1 MTSACTGYSASHDN
15 DWVVYETPVLK
26 SGDSI
31 EQFTQFTIDEHGT
44 NSNLDEDFWAQLV
57 ALNGNVKTIFPDF
70 DVNQNVPLVNTL
82 IALISNMKSS
92 ESELYCCKLQLN
104 SLNALLQSDKINNEA
119 KQHVL
124 HSIEQ
129 YLSYVDN
136 TTPDLKAYLIYLNF
150 AKAERLDLIQQA
162 QVELLDEA
170 KQVFSQ
176 KYPNEQDSQH
186 LDKAAIALG
195 SCFTSELAT
204 EPTADT
210 LTENVLNCFR
220 PILFSVMSPG
230 AIILKVSASLAKQLE
245 VENKVDSKDK
255 SSQKTNQTSV
265 RHTTA
270 TLLNALYEP
279 CACDSVTEP
288 RTYQTLSANSK
299 SPTVALPNAIALDT
313 FHKKISSESVVIH
326 FSLMPKHPL
335 SSEDLQT
342 WASHTLNYLKA
353 RLHQAIALRA
363 CCLDFQKAI
372 ATTSQCDEKFVITSF
387 SDLCLFRN
395 SSIPNTHNET
405 VLTSEDSPESLPND
419 LINMSESHQL
429 LYHRQII
436 TSASAIELISY
447 LNEVSRMNEELSNIV
462 KLGIKGMCCRI
473 FSKTEQKSDDTT
485 FTSSDSIEEMASKI
499 WAIEGEQRIAN
510 LDDEEDD
517 RNQYVETLIE
527 YLNALPQ
534 QILWH
539 SAKSRMICYEAYK
552 TQVEKLKLNSTEL
565 LQIVEQRNEELS
577 SPPPFLLEQFE
588 IQEFLKKFKSELQ
601 AASNKEE
608 YLSFCA
614 IFVHCRVGRRL
625 NENFALCDIFQS
637 TLPRFIDQ
645 LTAYE
650 CKTLTVVLFVRLGIH
665 ESNLTQIIVDR
676 ACSLIKCCNTLNAL
690 QDELK
695 KFKLL
700 RQHTNSH
707 MTEEIQSAYIEQLL
721 QFDSDDYEQ
730 LDINTFSRFS
740 LTKKDVE
747 RCSEALK
754 QGKCGL
760 VIKLYDSQLGF
771 VSDLQLIVF
780 IQLSI
785 ACKKVDCFGELFR
798 CALNKNAINDSG
810 LSGIVSLI
818 ITGTGDEAY
827 EFLDEL
833 NLFPEFL
840 NLCNDVWLNPLS
852 LAIKKNNLCALGWF
866 VRKRPQMLYRLNN
879 QFRSEVHN
887 ACIADNNK
895 VLEIIASE
903 AESVYSILVNQMDD
917 TGCSALLLACKNQSI
932 KCLKILLEDKED
944 INTDVRCGLDGKN
957 ALHFAIET
965 GNEDVIIELMK
976 RCPQLIYEKCNVHLT
991 PVGVALEAKKYQL
1004 ATTCISLCDNFD
1016 FDQPVYNDLPFIAML
1031 CKGESCQGCDMSVV
1045 DKAISRAD
1053 LSATYGAKQQTILHL
1068 ATASGVCFEQL
1079 ISKANKQQLE
1089 IRDADGVALIHVAA
1103 SKGARYQFNYLTIV
1117 KEINPQ
1123 TLDYQGN
1130 NALMYAVRA
1139 GHADFALDIAKKG
1152 LVIPFTAQQTPSSL
1166 LTAAITNDQ
1175 SDVTKALL
1183 GKWCYQSC
1191 FTQLL
1196 GNPNFNILM
1205 IAAMHNAANVID
1217 ALSTDSIKV
1226 CFTQK
1231 HCNNDDGYDPL
1242 MMAAKRNNVKAA
1254 KAIIERLGTDEN
1266 ECHLKHCTLQGKYA
1280 IHIAVEHDSLEYLT
1294 FCIENK
1300 VQLNKKIET
1309 VYGRNLA
1316 LMHAA
1321 QLDKPQ
1327 AVKIL
1332 LQDDINRENT
1342 NSEGLNAA
1350 HIATLHDSRA
1360 AVCEFELAMLN
1371 SFVTKAG
1378 SAYYGCACL
1387 HIAVKQ
1393 NNSIMVEKLITKGVN
1408 KTDSKL
1414 QTGSLKYTPLV
1425 IGILQNSS
1433 EAVEVLL
1440 DHDVDLSHILE
1451 IPNVQQPERDA
1462 HKLLKVAYNNFNY
1475 MQIKFAVW
1483 SKFKEFNPP
1492 RTSHQ
1497 S

>member
-26 SGDSI
+26 PGDSI
-31 EQFTQFTIDEHGT
+31 EQITQFTIDKHG
-44 NSNLDEDFWAQLV
+44 NSQLDKDFWVQLV
-57 ALNGNVKTIFPDF
+57 TLNGNVKSIFPNF
-70 DVNQNVPLVNTL
+70 DVNQNVPIVKTL

-124 HSIEQ
+124 HSIEK

-176 KYPNEQDSQH
+176 KYSNEQDSQH

-195 SCFTSELAT
+195 SCFTSEPAT

-245 VENKVDSKDK
+245 VENKVDSKEK
-255 SSQKTNQTSV
+255 ASQKTNQTSV

-288 RTYQTLSANSK
+288 RTYQTQSANSK
-299 SPTVALPNAIALDT
+299 SLTGKLPNAIALDT

-326 FSLMPKHPL
+326 CTLMPKHPI

-353 RLHQAIALRA
+353 SLHQAIALRA
-363 CCLDFQKAI
+363 CCFDFNKAI
-372 ATTSQCDEKFVITSF
+372 ATTSQGDDNFVITSF
-387 SDLCLFRN
+387 SDLCLFR
-395 SSIPNTHNET
+395 SLSIPNIQNET

-436 TSASAIELISY
+436 TSASAMELISY

-462 KLGIKGMCCRI
+462 TLGIKGMCCCR
-473 FSKTEQKSDDTT
+473 FSKTEQKYDDTT
-485 FTSSDSIEEMASKI
+485 PTSSDSIEEMASKI
-499 WAIEGEQRIAN
+499 WAIEGEQRIAK
-510 LDDEEDD
+510 LDDEED

-527 YLNALPQ
+527 HLNALPRKIQ
-534 QILWH
+534 CH
-539 SAKSRMICYEAYK
+539 SAQSKRICYEAYK
-552 TQVEKLKLNSTEL
+552 TQVKKLKLNSTEL
-565 LQIVEQRNEELS
+565 LQIVEQRNEKFS
-577 SPPPFLLEQFE
+577 SPPSSLEQME
-588 IQEFLKKFKSELQ
+588 ILAFLETFNSELQ
-601 AASNKEE
+601 AVSNKEE
-608 YLSFCA
+608 YLSGCT
-614 IFVHCRVGRRL
+614 IFVRFRVDRRL
-625 NENFALCDIFQS
+625 NKNFTLSEIFQN
-637 TLPRFIDQ
+637 TLPRVIDQ
-645 LTAYE
+645 LTAIE
-650 CKTLTVVLFVRLGIH
+650 CETLTVVIFVRLGIN
-665 ESNLTQIIVDR
+665 ESNLTQIIVER

-690 QDELK
+690 QNELE
-695 KFKLL
+695 KFELL
-700 RQHTNSH
+700 RQHANSD
-707 MTEEIQSAYIEQLL
+707 MTAEIQSAYIEQLL
-721 QFDSDDYEQ
+721 QLDSDDYEQ

-740 LTKKDVE
+740 LTVKDIKH
-747 RCSEALK
+747 CSEAVK
-754 QGKCGL
+754 RGKCGL

-771 VSDLQLIVF
+771 FSDLQLIEF

-785 ACKKVDCFGELFR
+785 VCKKVYCFGELFQ
-798 CALNKNAINDSG
+798 CALNKNAITDSD
-810 LSGIVSLI
+810 LSGIVALVI
-818 ITGTGDEAY
+818 AKTGDEAN

-833 NLFPEFL
+833 NSSHEFI
-840 NLCNDVWLNPLS
+840 NLCNDAQLNPLS
-852 LAIKKNNLCALGWF
+852 IAIKKNNLCALGWF

-887 ACIADNNK
+887 ACIVDNHK
-895 VLEIIASE
+895 VLEIIANK
-903 AESVYSILVNQMDD
+903 AELVYSILVNQMDC

-932 KCLKILLEDKED
+932 KCLKILLEGKVY

-957 ALHFAIET
+957 ALHFAIDT
-965 GNEDVIIELMK
+965 GSEAVIIELMK

-1016 FDQPVYNDLPFIAML
+1016 FDRPVYNDLPFIAML
-1031 CKGESCQGCDMSVV
+1031 CNGESYQGCNENVV
-1045 DKAISRAD
+1045 KQAISRAD

-1068 ATASGVCFEQL
+1068 ATASGVCFDEL
-1079 ISKANKQQLE
+1079 TSKANKQQLE

-1103 SKGARYQFNYLTIV
+1103 SKGASHQFNYLTIV

-1152 LVIPFTAQQTPSSL
+1152 SVIPFTKQQTPSSL